1 MKFRKHDYVL
11 SLLLS
16 VAYYVVFGLYGVL
29 SYIEYRTAWSNKVT
43 SGMLQML
50 SRIFS
55 EEYALLTYF
64 IYPIIIALLVV
75 LYFAIRRELYRV
87 LTRAEFLLPV
97 VGGVCGALGFLSPLF
112 IYGIWGSYIAWF
124 ALSIWGLVRK
134 EPPEE
139 DTAAES

>member
-1 MKFRKHDYVL
+1 MKFRKHYYIL
-11 SLLLS
+11 SLIFS

-55 EEYALLTYF
+55 EKYALLTYF
-64 IYPIIIALLVV
+64 ICPIIIALLVV
-75 LYFAIRRELYRV
+75 LYFLIRRELYHV

-134 EPPEE
+134 EPPQ
-139 DTAAES
+139 DDVPAES